1 MIEKSPNAFRT
12 ISEVAD
18 ALDLPA
24 HVLRFW
30 ESKFTQIK
38 PIKRGGGRRYYRPD
52 DVDLIRGIR
61 NLLYADGITIKGV
74 QKILRQQGIRH
85 VIQLGAEDAS
95 QWDKAV
101 HTPKPEL
108 ISKPVV
114 TEFAEPAAPAPVQP
128 PEQVEPPEE
137 ASRFIPTPLGPTLPN
152 PSEDALPEPP
162 KYHGK
167 DAAPTVD
174 PTADQSEADAM
185 AAIAE
190 EMEPNLFTHAQSG
203 NAAERDLNDSLLLP
217 FDETVLRQ
225 LAAIAEGESQSRAA
239 LSDIVRKLEHLR
251 DAMRDQ

>member
-1 MIEKSPNAFRT
+1 MTEKSPNAFRT

-85 VIQLGAEDAS
+85 VIQLGAQDAS

-101 HTPKPEL
+101 HTPTPEL
-108 ISKPVV
+108 VSKPVV

-128 PEQVEPPEE
+128 PEE
-137 ASRFIPTPLGPTLPN
+137 ASRFIPTQLGPSMPAPSQDSQTQ
-152 PSEDALPEPP
+152 PSEEKLPQPP

-167 DAAPTVD
+167 EQAPSFD
-174 PTADQSEADAM
+174 MSADQP
-185 AAIAE
+185 AE
-190 EMEPNLFTHAQSG
+190 DGIEPNLFTHV
-203 NAAERDLNDSLLLP
+203 AASEDTELPASDPLLLP
-217 FDETVLRQ
+217 FDENVLGQ

-239 LSDIVRKLEHLR
+239 LSDIVRKLESLR